1 MNGNNVVRIGNLLN
15 EDDIREALDRAIDT
29 AKEDGYEVFSG
40 AVIIL
45 QNKNGDATYVY
56 RTSNVL
62 SLLGA
67 LESLKHELLRDD

>member
-1 MNGNNVVRIGNLLN
+1 MNDDNVVRIGNLLN
-15 EDDIREALDRAIDT
+15 EDDIREALNRAIDT
-29 AKEDGYEVFSG
+29 AKEDGYKIFSG
-40 AVIIL
+40 AIIIL
-45 QNKNGDATYVY
+45 QNRNGDVTYVY